1 MTHCHKDFF
10 HEKGF
15 KNTPI
20 RDRVLH
26 TLGTKA
32 LTAEDVYQ
40 ILFLAG
46 EKMAFSTIYRVL
58 EQFSDVGITER
69 VYLDHEN
76 KTRYQQKR
84 DLHHGHTHELICTK
98 CHEVIVLEECPVD
111 QLTADIAKKNQFKV
125 DHHQLRFYGL
135 CHHCQA

>member
-1 MTHCHKDFF
+1 MNHCHKDFF
-10 HEKGF
+10 HEKGL

-26 TLGTKA
+26 TLATKA
-32 LTAEDVYQ
+32 LTAEEVYQ
-40 ILFLAG
+40 VLFLAG

-58 EQFSDVGITER
+58 EQFSDVGIAER

-76 KTRYQQKR
+76 KTRYQQKTNH
-84 DLHHGHTHELICTK
+84 DHGHLHQLICTK

-111 QLTADIAKKNQFKV
+111 DLTQGIAIKNHFKV
-125 DHHQLRFYGL
+125 ERHQLRFYGL
-135 CHHCQA
+135 CQHCQA

>member
-10 HEKGF
+10 HEKGL

-58 EQFSDVGITER
+58 
-69 VYLDHEN
+69 
-76 KTRYQQKR
+76 
-84 DLHHGHTHELICTK
+84 
-98 CHEVIVLEECPVD
+98 
-111 QLTADIAKKNQFKV
+111 
-125 DHHQLRFYGL
+125 
-135 CHHCQA
+135 